1 MAVFNAGNRPHRQHF
16 YGDSTDTKP
25 TNSYIGD
32 LFYELDTGIEYIFDG
47 ANWIVYELPKRQYF
61 YGNTGD
67 EPTDARLGD
76 LFYAFDDDK
85 TSIYNGASWQEYKQP
100 ALYKEKFTY

>member
-16 YGDSTDTKP
+16 YGDSTDAKP
-25 TNSYIGD
+25 INAYVSD

-100 ALYKEKFTY
+100 AFYVEPTS

>member
-16 YGDSTDTKP
+16 YGNSTDTKP
-25 TNSYIGD
+25 TNTYIGD

-85 TSIYNGASWQEYKQP
+85 TSIYNGVSWQEYKQP
-100 ALYKEKFTY
+100 AFYVEPTS

>member
-16 YGDSTDTKP
+16 YGNSTDTKP
-25 TNSYIGD
+25 TNTYIGD

-85 TSIYNGASWQEYKQP
+85 TSIYNGVSWQEYKQP
-100 ALYKEKFTY
+100 ALYVEPAP

>member
-25 TNSYIGD
+25 TNTYIGD

-85 TSIYNGASWQEYKQP
+85 TSIYNGVSWQEYKQP
-100 ALYKEKFTY
+100 AFYVEPTS

>member
-16 YGDSTDTKP
+16 YGNSTDTKP
-25 TNSYIGD
+25 TNTYIGD
-32 LFYELDTGIEYIFDG
+32 LFYELDTSIEYIFDG

-85 TSIYNGASWQEYKQP
+85 TSIYNGVSWQEYKQP
-100 ALYKEKFTY
+100 ALYVEPAP